1 MSKAL
6 WITTGVV
13 VAAVG
18 MTAIVA
24 NAERGGGDRRGAY
37 GDERGY
43 GHDRRGYRR
52 HERRGRHEGRR
63 GQRREVTKEDFD
75 ARTRSRFARW
85 DANSDGVV
93 DAGEAEA
100 RIARRIER
108 RFNRHGNRRME
119 RILRRLDTDRDGKVT
134 KQEMEARVT
143 ERFKRMDLTS
153 DGRIT
158 DDDLPPM
165 LRDRDFLSSEPG
177 ARRRGGRRGHRHG
190 GRGRRMLRQLA
201 GADTNKDGAVTLQEL
216 QERAAKRFQRFDRN
230 QDGTLDE
237 ADRDMLLKETVDYR
251 VLSFMHRFGAGKE
264 GQLSLDQ
271 FTKHR
276 NERFARMDADGDGV
290 LKGREIRRHRGRG
303 GKRHGRRGHRRHHGD
318 GPFHGWD
325 GDRIGR

>member
-1 MSKAL
+1 MSKTL

-13 VAAVG
+13 AAAVG

-37 GDERGY
+37 GDDQGY
-43 GHDRRGYRR
+43 EHDRRGYGR
-52 HERRGRHEGRR
+52 HERRGRHEGWR

-100 RIARRIER
+100 RIARRMER
-108 RFNRHGNRRME
+108 RFSRRANRRME
-119 RILRRLDTDRDGKVT
+119 RVLRRLDTDRDGKVT
-134 KQEMEARVT
+134 KQEMEARVA
-143 ERFKRMDLTS
+143 EHFKRMDLTN

-165 LRDRDFLSSEPG
+165 LRDRDFLSGEPG
-177 ARRRGGRRGHRHG
+177 AGRRGARRGHRHG

-216 QERAAKRFQRFDRN
+216 QDRASKRFQRFDRN

-237 ADRDMLLKETVDYR
+237 ADREMLLKETVDYR
-251 VLSFMHRFGAGKE
+251 VLRFMHRYGAGKE
-264 GQLSLDQ
+264 GKLSLDQ

-276 NERFARMDADGDGV
+276 NERFARMDIDGDGV
-290 LKGREIRRHRGRG
+290 LKDRELRGHRGRG
-303 GKRHGRRGHRRHHGD
+303 GKRYGRRGGGRHHGD
-318 GPFHGWD
+318 GPHHLR
-325 GDRIGR
+325 GDDRVGR